1 MVRKG
6 LFWVLAAGALLLP
19 QFTDCMSAMTL
30 DQQSMKCCGSMPC
43 TPANHHTC
51 CETMVSGQVPN
62 MLPATRASLSAPA
75 VSAFEYARTLD
86 IFRSVPEP
94 PVSVEAP
101 QHSPPE
107 LYTLNASFLI

>member
-6 LFWVLAAGALLLP
+6 LLFVLAAGALLLP
-19 QFTDCMSAMTL
+19 QFADCVSAMTL
-30 DQQSMKCCGSMPC
+30 DQQSMKCCGSIPC
-43 TPANHHTC
+43 TPTNHGDGC
-51 CETMVSGQVPN
+51 CKMSPAETPN

-75 VSAFEYARTLD
+75 VATFEYPRLD
-86 IFRSVPEP
+86 IVRSVPEP
-94 PVSVEAP
+94 LVSVEAS